1 MAVVGDRVQVP
12 SKRVGQAPRDGV
24 VTGVSGSL
32 LRVAWSGGE
41 ESTIFPSMGSLVVV
55 GKVRARAKKSA
66 PTAKAPARKTSGV
79 PAKKAP
85 AKRALVKKTA
95 KSSSKKAAKKSAGK
109 TTKGSDRAKGGRAAK
124 TLSKRSGKAAKRR
137 K

>member
-1 MAVVGDRVQVP
+1 MAAVGDRVQVP

-32 LRVAWSGGE
+32 LRVTWSGGE

-55 GKVRARAKKSA
+55 GKVRARITKSA
-66 PTAKAPARKTSGV
+66 STPKAPTKQ
-79 PAKKAP
+79 AP
-85 AKRALVKKTA
+85 KVTAKKTA
-95 KSSSKKAAKKSAGK
+95 PSSSKKAAKRSATK
-109 TTKGSDRAKGGRAAK
+109 TAKV
-124 TLSKRSGKAAKRR
+124 SGKAKHTRVAKVGAKSSGKANKRR

>member
-1 MAVVGDRVQVP
+1 MAAVGDRVQVP

-32 LRVAWSGGE
+32 LRVTWSGGE

-55 GKVRARAKKSA
+55 GKVRARITKSA
-66 PTAKAPARKTSGV
+66 SSAKAPTK
-79 PAKKAP
+79 PAPKAAPKKVA
-85 AKRALVKKTA
+85 ASL
-95 KSSSKKAAKKSAGK
+95 SKKAAKRSATK
-109 TTKGSDRAKGGRAAK
+109 TAKV
-124 TLSKRSGKAAKRR
+124 SGKAKHARVSKIGAKGSGKANKRR

>member
-1 MAVVGDRVQVP
+1 MAAVGDRVQVP

-32 LRVAWSGGE
+32 LRVTWSSGE

-55 GKVRARAKKSA
+55 GRARITKSA
-66 PTAKAPARKTSGV
+66 STAKAPAKHAPKVT
-79 PAKKAP
+79 AKKAAP
-85 AKRALVKKTA
+85 
-95 KSSSKKAAKKSAGK
+95 SPPKKAAKRSA
-109 TTKGSDRAKGGRAAK
+109 TKVAKE
-124 TLSKRSGKAAKRR
+124 SGKAKHTRVAKVGAKGSGKANKRR